1 MRAPSHAYRGFTLI
15 ELIASIVIVA
25 ILAAVAFPSVIAA
38 NPFAERGYADAVAA
52 NLRKARDLAMTTGCD
67 VRFTI
72 DDTGHNA
79 MQRAAAGTHCATAGN
94 WTRVVLSEAEPADVT
109 LGATRQFVFAGADG
123 RVGGAFAIDVG
134 ARQVRVEASGL
145 VSGP

>member
-15 ELIASIVIVA
+15 ELIASITIVA

-52 NLRKARDLAMTTGCD
+52 NLRKARDLALTTGCD

-72 DDTGHNA
+72 DDTGYSA

-94 WTRVVLSEAEPADVT
+94 WTRTVLSAPEPADVT
-109 LGATRQFVFAGADG
+109 LAAPRQFVFAGADG
-123 RVGGAFAIDVG
+123 RVGAAFIIDVG